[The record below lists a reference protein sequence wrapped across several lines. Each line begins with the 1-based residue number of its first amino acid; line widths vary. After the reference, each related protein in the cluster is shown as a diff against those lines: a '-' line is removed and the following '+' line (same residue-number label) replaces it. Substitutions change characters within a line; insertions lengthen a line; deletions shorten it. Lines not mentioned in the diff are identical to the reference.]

1 MDVDALLRE
10 ISRRI
15 VEIELRSTAL
25 AARVAELASLG
36 LEAGEVEQRLWAAID
51 ALTVLRC
58 EQWTLQGLRGPAG
71 ADRAD
76 EILARAAAYDEDAE
90 ARLRARTQVTRD
102 GAGS

>member
-25 AARVAELASLG
+25 AARVAQLASLG

-58 EQWTLQGLRGPAG
+58 EQWILQGLRG

-76 EILARAAAYDEDAE
+76 EILARAAACDEDAA
-90 ARLRARTQVTRD
+90 ARLRARTEVTRD